1 VLGVLAAVLTQ
12 LRAESNTLVLNS
24 LEVFSPTALTSTKAW
39 PWKTANINGI
49 AKPVSGVIV
58 RITASGEPG
67 ACAAP
72 LEVPV
77 GAGLSSGSWSVIA
90 ETASCGNA
98 GGAVSQFTLGCTS
111 CIFTPQSTLSFS
123 MHYSCQSLLIEAGAV
138 DSSGILLTA
147 SISPSLM
154 VPPSGSLLSSVS
166 WTVAPLYAMLND
178 TASGQTASLETAVG
192 QSARGYGLISS
203 ASGVTMT
210 PLVNSTGGGVFIAPI
225 SSSIY
230 INVALPLER
239 FIISTKLTLK
249 QSVLQLLSS
258 IAGFQ
263 GAVFSIFGLIF
274 GFLIARSS
282 ESNDTV
288 AIVAVKK
295 DAWIDPD
302 ASVDPD
308 VNNVPDKS
316 VKPIDVTLRDVTLPV

>member
-1 VLGVLAAVLTQ
+1 
-12 LRAESNTLVLNS
+12 
-24 LEVFSPTALTSTKAW
+24 
-39 PWKTANINGI
+39 
-49 AKPVSGVIV
+49 
-58 RITASGEPG
+58 
-67 ACAAP
+67 
-72 LEVPV
+72 
-77 GAGLSSGSWSVIA
+77 
-90 ETASCGNA
+90 
-98 GGAVSQFTLGCTS
+98 
-111 CIFTPQSTLSFS
+111 
-123 MHYSCQSLLIEAGAV
+123 
-138 DSSGILLTA
+138 
-147 SISPSLM
+147 
-154 VPPSGSLLSSVS
+154 
-166 WTVAPLYAMLND
+166 MLND